1 MTVSLRRQRVRDATL
16 RELISVSR
24 GILTDQ
30 GAEALTIR
38 AVAREMGMTPPGVYR
53 YFDSH
58 RTLLD
63 AVVVAVLEELTEHI
77 VSAVDHVDAADTAGR
92 LIAASRALRN
102 WAVGHGAEFHLSW
115 FVSSPD
121 EGASVGRARRQVGRL
136 FADVFSGVWRDYGP
150 APLPPEQLS
159 PATERPARRLLEQ
172 LETELPSPSA
182 AVAFTRCWLRL
193 YGMVSVESLGLT
205 RAIGDDAGELFEA
218 ELADLARTLGLPATA
233 LGTGR

>member
-24 GILTDQ
+24 GILTSQ
-30 GAEALTIR
+30 GAEALTVR

-58 RTLLD
+58 RTLTD
-63 AVVVAVLEELTEHI
+63 AVVVAILEELTAHI
-77 VSAVDHVDAADTAGR
+77 AGTVDQIDTADTAGR
-92 LIAASRALRN
+92 LVAASRALRH
-102 WAVGHGAEFHLSW
+102 WAVEHAAEFHLSW
-115 FVSSPD
+115 FVSSPE
-121 EGASVGRARRQVGRL
+121 EGASVSRARRQVGRL
-136 FADVFSGVWRDYGP
+136 FADLFSGVWRDHGP
-150 APLPPEQLS
+150 SPLPPGQPS
-159 PATERPARRLLEQ
+159 PATETPARRLLEQ
-172 LETELPSPSA
+172 LETELPSAAA

-218 ELADLARTLGLPATA
+218 DLADLARTLNLPATA
-233 LGTGR
+233 LSTGP